1 MELFVGSS
9 MGPKLVD
16 TLAQDASIDEIPCGY
31 LITKPNDTKWGLYVI
46 SKLRCMHGYDGQ
58 SV

>member
-16 TLAQDASIDEIPCGY
+16 TLAQDASMYESPRGY
-31 LITKPNDTKWGLYVI
+31 LITKSNDTKWGLNMI
-46 SKLRCMHGYDGQ
+46 SKLQLMH
-58 SV
+58 